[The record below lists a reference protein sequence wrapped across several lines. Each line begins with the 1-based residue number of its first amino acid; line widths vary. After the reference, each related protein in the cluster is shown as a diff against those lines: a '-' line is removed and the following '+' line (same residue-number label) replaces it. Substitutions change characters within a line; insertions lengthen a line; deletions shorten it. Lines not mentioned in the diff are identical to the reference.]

1 MLRAANATLQI
12 QSRGCG
18 GVLFGS
24 GFPVANDLVV
34 TNAHVVAGS
43 RRHEVIT
50 NKDARPRPP
59 SSTSTRTAT
68 WPCCRSPTP
77 VGRCAWPRRRP
88 GRTRRRW

>member
-34 TNAHVVAGS
+34 TNAHVVAG
-43 RRHEVIT
+43 
-50 NKDARPRPP
+50 AA
-59 SSTSTRTAT
+59 TR
-68 WPCCRSPTP
+68 
-77 VGRCAWPRRRP
+77 
-88 GRTRRRW
+88 